1 MIAFERPVWS
11 VTRHVCKNSNNTNG
25 RRVSLNFHLVSSLA
39 AVQVGLQGRG
49 QTNQL
54 EEGMLIMA
62 IITITFGSRIHARA
76 CSLQLAVGPWA
87 WAVGQLVSNLIE

>member
-1 MIAFERPVWS
+1 MFARTQELEQ
-11 VTRHVCKNSNNTNG
+11 HTNG

-76 CSLQLAVGPWA
+76 CSLLWGRGPSRPS
-87 WAVGQLVSNLIE
+87 SNLIE